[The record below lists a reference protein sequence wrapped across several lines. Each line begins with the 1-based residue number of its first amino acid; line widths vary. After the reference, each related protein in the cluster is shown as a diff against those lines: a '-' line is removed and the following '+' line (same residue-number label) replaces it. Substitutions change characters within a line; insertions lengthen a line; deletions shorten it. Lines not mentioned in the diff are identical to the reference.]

1 MFQSTLSEQLPC
13 ESAVADGAR
22 CTLSSRHSLLSTDSA
37 SLSLFRNVSSPWRP
51 EEREQPLP
59 LHKSSLSLEATIEV
73 AAAMNVSRREAPSGW
88 EAQSAVDVAILT
100 LELIC
105 VALWVSI
112 MFGYH
117 LLRWEHTLTNYT
129 AKTKLVCSWV
139 LLLGDTA
146 LLAAVS
152 LRT

>member
-1 MFQSTLSEQLPC
+1 
-13 ESAVADGAR
+13 
-22 CTLSSRHSLLSTDSA
+22 
-37 SLSLFRNVSSPWRP
+37 
-51 EEREQPLP
+51 
-59 LHKSSLSLEATIEV
+59 
-73 AAAMNVSRREAPSGW
+73 MNVSRREAASGW

-117 LLRWEHTLTNYT
+117 LLGWEHTLTNYT
-129 AKTKLVCSWV
+129 ATTTKFVCSWV

-152 LRT
+152 L

>member
-1 MFQSTLSEQLPC
+1 
-13 ESAVADGAR
+13 
-22 CTLSSRHSLLSTDSA
+22 
-37 SLSLFRNVSSPWRP
+37 
-51 EEREQPLP
+51 
-59 LHKSSLSLEATIEV
+59 
-73 AAAMNVSRREAPSGW
+73 MNVSRETSGW

-117 LLRWEHTLTNYT
+117 LLRCEHTLTNYT
-129 AKTKLVCSWV
+129 AKTKFVCSWV

-146 LLAAVS
+146 LVAAVS